1 MSDKTP
7 SSPSINE
14 DLAELEVEQDPVS
27 VESEAGQGSS
37 DKSQTQIDPSGS
49 DRPESI
55 EEQLTKATLEAE
67 KNKDAWLRT
76 TAELE
81 NVRKRSQSDISNA
94 HKYAIEKF
102 ATELLAVKDSLE
114 AALQSDN
121 ITAEA
126 IKDGVELTL
135 KQLTKVFDS
144 LEIKEISPL
153 GETLDP
159 HKHQAMNT
167 VESETAVNTILS
179 VFQKGYLLK
188 DRLIRPAM
196 VSVSKAKEKT

>member
-1 MSDKTP
+1 M
-7 SSPSINE
+7 
-14 DLAELEVEQDPVS
+14 
-27 VESEAGQGSS
+27 
-37 DKSQTQIDPSGS
+37 
-49 DRPESI
+49 
-55 EEQLTKATLEAE
+55 
-67 KNKDAWLRT
+67 
-76 TAELE
+76 E
-81 NVRKRSQSDISNA
+81 NARKRSQSDISNA
-94 HKYAIEKF
+94 HKYALEKF

-144 LEIKEISPL
+144 FEIKEISPL

-167 VESETAVNTILS
+167 VESEAEVNTILS

-196 VSVSKAKEKT
+196 VSVSKAKE